1 MKKEL
6 FLMLLINVLFFN
18 LCLGQKNNITITATL
33 NSEANKL
40 DIYQEIIYYNSSDT
54 VLNNIYFHN
63 WPNAYKDKKTPLAA
77 RFVEKNSKS
86 FHFTKD
92 KNRGFSEIKNILINN
107 KTINW
112 EYATKDPEILI
123 VPLNRPLLPKE
134 SIKITATYT
143 VKIPKDKFTKYGVDS
158 YQYNLRYWYLAPAI
172 FDKGWKTY
180 NNLDLDDLY
189 IDFSDYNIQL
199 NVPKEYT
206 VNSDLVYSMTE
217 DKLTNQYKLIG
228 SHRPDVEVNI
238 TEFNDFSTYNSKP
251 VSIITNLNSQK
262 LNLVIK
268 TNVLTREL
276 RFIEKYLG
284 KLSHKKLLINKIEY
298 DKNPVYGLN
307 QLPSFL
313 EPFSD
318 VFEWDIKM
326 FKVLVKKY
334 IDNKFLFNQRED
346 IWLTDGL
353 QTYLMIKYVE
363 TFYPEVK
370 ALGNISTF
378 WGIKTYN
385 LAKINY
391 NDKYNFVYQ
400 FASRKNLD
408 QPLTTPTDSLSNF
421 NRKIANKYK
430 AGLGLKY
437 LESYLGEETI
447 KNAII
452 NFSTQNKNNKVKS
465 ETIFNNIITSK
476 DLDWFKNDYLQTNKK
491 PDYTI
496 KKVIKKGSDSLDVV
510 IENKRSFTTP
520 IELYGIKDNEVKYQ
534 QWLTKIDS
542 TATVTI
548 PKDGFDKLS
557 LNFNSLLPEYNLRN
571 NWKNVDK
578 KLFTRPLQLRFVKD
592 LENPYYNQLF
602 YKPVF
607 GYNYYDGIILGLSF
621 SNQTFLNKSI
631 NFKVTPSYSTKSNS
645 LSGSYALNYEYLPE
659 NGKVN
664 KIFVGLIGSHY
675 DYAEGLQY
683 NKIVPYAALEFK
695 KKNYRDI
702 SSNILSTSYTFVDKA
717 ASITNPQD
725 LETLKYKVFSLG
737 YGYAKP
743 TILKDFRFSTGVEI
757 SEKFS
762 KIKLNARYRLLTNT
776 NTQFDFRFFA
786 GAFLSNNTNT
796 DFFSFALDRPT
807 DYLFRYDYLGRSETS
822 GFLSQQ
828 IIISEGGFKSK
839 LPVPYA
845 NQWLTSVNTSIGL
858 WRWVEIYNDA
868 ALVKNKNKN
877 VYFAYENGV
886 RLNFVQDILE
896 VYFPVYSNLGW
907 EITQPHYASRI
918 RFVLVLSP
926 KKLYNFLRRG
936 FY

>member
-1 MKKEL
+1 ML
-6 FLMLLINVLFFN
+6 FLNPS
-18 LCLGQKNNITITATL
+18 LGQKNNIAITATL

-40 DIYQEIIYYNSSDT
+40 DIYQEIIYYNSSNT
-54 VLNNIYFHN
+54 TLNSIYFHN
-63 WPNAYKDKKTPLAA
+63 WPNAYKDKKTPLAT

-92 KNRGFSEIKNILINN
+92 KNRGFSEIKNIRINN
-107 KTINW
+107 KTVDW
-112 EYATKDPEILI
+112 KEATKDPEILI
-123 VPLNRPLLPKE
+123 VPLNKPLLPKE
-134 SIKITATYT
+134 SVKIIVTYT
-143 VKIPKDKFTKYGVDS
+143 VKIPKDKFTKYGVNS

-172 FDKGWKTY
+172 FNKEWKVY

-189 IDFSDYNIQL
+189 IDFSDYSIELNI
-199 NVPKEYT
+199 PKDYI
-206 VNSDLVYSMTE
+206 VNSDLTYSVTKG
-217 DKLTNQYKLIG
+217 KLNNQYKLIG
-228 SHRPDVEVNI
+228 THRPDVEVNI
-238 TEFNDFSTYNSKP
+238 TQINDFSKYNSQP

-262 LNLVIK
+262 LNSVIK

-276 RFIEKYLG
+276 KFIESYLG
-284 KLSHKKLLINKIEY
+284 KLPHNKLLINKIEY

-313 EPFSD
+313 KPFSD
-318 VFEWDIKM
+318 IFEWDIKM

-334 IDNKFLFNQRED
+334 IENTFLFNQRED
-346 IWLTDGL
+346 IWLSDGL
-353 QTYLMIKYVE
+353 QTYLMMKYVE
-363 TFYPEVK
+363 TFYPEIK
-370 ALGNISTF
+370 ALGNISTI
-378 WGIKTYN
+378 WGIKNYN
-385 LAKINY
+385 LAKIDY
-391 NDKYNFVYQ
+391 NDKYYFVYQ

-430 AGLGLKY
+430 AGLGIKY
-437 LESYLGEETI
+437 LERYLGEETI

-452 NFSTQNKNNKVKS
+452 SFSRQNAAHKVKS

-476 DLDWFKNDYLQTNKK
+476 DLEWFKSNYLQTNKK

-496 KKVIKKGSDSLDVV
+496 KKVIKKGSDSLDIV
-510 IENKRSFTTP
+510 IENKRNFTTP
-520 IELYGIKDNEVKYQ
+520 IELFGVKDNEVKYQ

-557 LNFNSLLPEYNLRN
+557 LNYNSLLPEYNLRN

-578 KLFTRPLQLRFVKD
+578 KLITRPLQIRFSKD

-607 GYNYYDGIILGLSF
+607 GYNYYNGIILGLSF
-621 SNQTFLNKSI
+621 SNKTFLNKSI
-631 NFKVTPSYSTKSNS
+631 NFKITPSYSTKSNS
-645 LSGSYALNYEYLPE
+645 FSGSYSIRYEYLPE

-664 KIFVGLIGSHY
+664 KIFAGIAGSHF
-675 DYAEGLQY
+675 DYAEGLPY

-702 SSNILSTSYTFVDKA
+702 SSNVISTSYTFVDKA
-717 ASITNPQD
+717 ASITDPQD
-725 LETLKYKVFSLG
+725 LETLQYQVFSLG

-743 TILKDFRFSTGVEI
+743 TILNDLRFSTGIEI

-762 KIKLNARYRLLTNT
+762 KVSVNARYRLLTNA
-776 NTQFDFRFFA
+776 NTQFDFRLFA
-786 GAFLSNNTNT
+786 GAFISNNTNT

-845 NQWLTSVNTSIGL
+845 NQWLTSINTSIGL

-868 ALVKNKNKN
+868 ALVKNKYKN
-877 VYFAYENGV
+877 AYFAYENGV

-896 VYFPVYSNLGW
+896 VYFPIYSNLGW
-907 EITQPHYASRI
+907 EVTQPHYASRI
-918 RFVLVLSP
+918 RFVLVLKP

>member
-1 MKKEL
+1 MKKPLILL
-6 FLMLLINVLFFN
+6 FLVNVVFLN
-18 LCLGQKNNITITATL
+18 LCVGQKNNISITATL
-33 NSEANKL
+33 NSEADLL
-40 DIYQEIIYYNSSDT
+40 DIYQEIVYYNTSDSI
-54 VLNNIYFHN
+54 LKNIYFHN
-63 WPNAYKDKKTPLAA
+63 WPNAYKDKKTPLAI

-86 FHFTKD
+86 FHFTKE
-92 KNRGFSEIKNILINN
+92 KNRGYSEIKNIFIDYEL
-107 KTINW
+107 
-112 EYATKDPEILI
+112 ATWNSSTQDPDILNI
-123 VPLNRPLLPKE
+123 PLTTPLLPKE
-134 SIKITATYT
+134 SIKIIVTYT

-158 YQYNLRYWYLAPAI
+158 YQYNLRYWYLTPAI
-172 FDKGWKTY
+172 FDEKWKTY

-189 IDFSDYNIQL
+189 VDFSDYNIKL

-206 VNSDLVYSMTE
+206 VNSDLVYGMTE
-217 DKLTNQYKLIG
+217 GKLNNQYKLIG
-228 SHRPDVEVNI
+228 SNRPDVEVNI
-238 TEFNDFSTYNSKP
+238 TQYNDFSTYNSKP

-262 LNLVIK
+262 LNLVVK
-268 TNVLTREL
+268 TNVLSREL
-276 RFIEKYLG
+276 KFIESYLG
-284 KLSHKKLLINKIEY
+284 KFPHKKLFINKIEY

-318 VFEWDIKM
+318 IFEWDIKM

-334 IDNKFLFNQRED
+334 IENTFLFNQRED
-346 IWLTDGL
+346 AWLADGL
-353 QTYLMIKYVE
+353 QTYLMMKYVE
-363 TFYPEVK
+363 KFYPEIK
-370 ALGNISTF
+370 ALGSISNI

-385 LAKINY
+385 IAKIDY
-391 NDKYNFVYQ
+391 NDKYYFVYQ
-400 FASRKNLD
+400 FTSRKNLD
-408 QPLTTPTDSLSNF
+408 QPLTTPADSLSNL

-430 AGLGLKY
+430 AGLGIKY

-447 KNAII
+447 KNAIVD
-452 NFSTQNKNNKVKS
+452 FSNQNSNNSVKS
-465 ETIFNNIITSK
+465 IAIFNNIKTTK
-476 DLDWFKNDYLQTNKK
+476 DLEWFKTDFLQTNKK

-496 KKVIKKGSDSLDVV
+496 KKVIKKGADSLDVTV
-510 IENKRSFTTP
+510 ENKRNFTTP

-534 QWLTKIDS
+534 QWLTNIDS
-542 TATVTI
+542 VTTVTI

-557 LNFNSLLPEYNLRN
+557 LNYNSLLPEFNLRN

-578 KLFTRPLQLRFVKD
+578 KLFTRPLQLRFIKD

-607 GYNYYDGIILGLSF
+607 GYNYYDGIILGLTF

-645 LSGSYALNYEYLPE
+645 FSGSYSLRYEYLPE

-664 KIFVGLIGSHY
+664 KIFVGLGGSHF
-675 DYAEGLQY
+675 DYAEGLPY
-683 NKIVPYAALEFK
+683 NKIVPYAALEFRK
-695 KKNYRDI
+695 KSYRDI
-702 SSNILSTSYTFVDKA
+702 SSNVISTSYTFVDKA
-717 ASITNPQD
+717 ASITDPQD
-725 LETLKYKVFSLG
+725 PETLKYKVFSLG

-743 TILKDFRFSTGVEI
+743 TILKDLRFSTGIEI

-762 KIKLNARYRLLTNT
+762 KVSLNARYRLLTNT
-776 NTQFDFRFFA
+776 NTQFDFRLFA

-828 IIISEGGFKSK
+828 IIVSEGGFKSK
-839 LPVPYA
+839 LPTPYA
-845 NQWLTSVNTSIGL
+845 NQWLTSINTSIGL
-858 WRWVEIYNDA
+858 WRWVEVYNDA
-868 ALVKNKNKN
+868 ALVKNKNN
-877 VYFAYENGV
+877 SVYFAYENGV
-886 RLNFVQDILE
+886 RFNFVQDILE

-907 EITQPHYASRI
+907 EVTQPDYASRI
-918 RFVLVLSP
+918 RFVLVLKP
-926 KKLYNFLRRG
+926 KRIFNFLRRG